1 LIIRCEKCATT
12 YRLDQKKIEPFGSKV
27 RCSRCGYIF
36 WVEPPSFLFSEDP
49 GFAKST
55 PNPEAIPP
63 FKEEVETAS
72 IQLQPDRKILWTLGT
87 LAFFILI
94 ALTARFFYI
103 RYFHP
108 SWSLADTWSKVFF
121 LTVDPEGNQKLSL
134 INVKKYYKENEK
146 IGQLLIIE
154 GEIKNGYPT
163 FREKVKIRASLMK
176 SGKKVVMSRDVY
188 AGWILTS
195 EELRTLSLEEIGRLQ
210 TTQPERFSVR
220 ARILPGET
228 LPFMIL
234 FPPLPA
240 GLTQVSIEV
249 VAIGSQKVQAS
260 SSPNLFAG

>member
-12 YRLDQKKIEPFGSKV
+12 YRLDQKTIEPFGSKV

-49 GFAKST
+49 ELTIS
-55 PNPEAIPP
+55 PSNPGVIPA

-72 IQLQPDRKILWTLGT
+72 IQLQPDRKILWTLAT
-87 LAFFILI
+87 LAVFILI
-94 ALTARFFYI
+94 ALTARFFYV

-108 SWSLADTWSKVFF
+108 GWSMADTWSKVFF
-121 LTVDPEGNQKLSL
+121 FTVDPEGNQKLSL

-163 FREKVKIRASLMK
+163 FREKVIIRASL
-176 SGKKVVMSRDVY
+176 KKTGEKVIMSREVY

-210 TTQPERFSVR
+210 TTQPERFSLK
-220 ARILPGET
+220 ARILPGER

-249 VAIGSQKVQAS
+249 VAIGSRKVQAS
-260 SSPNLFAG
+260 SSPNLFTG